1 MSSQQCK
8 KLSIHDE
15 DSRFLE
21 LVTNSFVSHDVV
33 KRLRSNNFES
43 IRPILQQLGVQAL
56 HDVISIS
63 FLELGMLYNTPHL
76 DVIFKGKIRESQI
89 KLAAIRSEVLA
100 FNKELFRIDHELM
113 GYPKYVAHVLL
124 NGDSKVDPLSYH
136 DWLEIQPG
144 NAKLQAR

>member
-1 MSSQQCK
+1 MS
-8 KLSIHDE
+8 SIHDE

-43 IRPILQQLGVQAL
+43 VRPILQQLGVQAL

-63 FLELGMLYNTPHL
+63 FLELGTLYNTPHL

-113 GYPKYVAHVLL
+113 GYQKYVAQVLL
-124 NGDSKVDPLSYH
+124 NGDNKVDPLDY
-136 DWLEIQPG
+136 
-144 NAKLQAR
+144 NAWADMEADNSKLQAR